1 MKLWR
6 FASCLW
12 PSHLTLGKSVQ
23 ALFSSRSICALA
35 MLAAF
40 SLASCSSDDD
50 DKDITKEINMSVSAE
65 PGVMY
70 GLFDSMG
77 EHPFE
82 CMRVMSEDWPGQ
94 WQALYFDEIKGFTYE
109 RGHEYELRVKRTI
122 LANPPADGS
131 DRTYELVRILYD
143 KKVETI
149 AEPEEKAVKSEADI
163 EYEEQCPIEKYAIAK
178 GGEYL
183 MDADGK
189 LTYADG
195 TPTPEFDKHAQIY
208 LENILD
214 KSDPLWQAGARYMAT
229 YAYVLSPL
237 TDEIRLVPKSHSGFL
252 FKNLLTE
259 SEMTYVRQSMKHGET
274 LHYALVLCNVY
285 KRGIQK
291 VEFSINKK

>member
-1 MKLWR
+1 MKTMKLWR
-6 FASCLW
+6 IAF
-12 PSHLTLGKSVQ
+12 
-23 ALFSSRSICALA
+23 A

-40 SLASCSSDDD
+40 SLVSCSSDDD
-50 DKDITKEINMSVSAE
+50 NDKDTTKEIVVNVSAE

-70 GLFDSMG
+70 DLFDDMG
-77 EHPFE
+77 EHPIE
-82 CMRVMSEDWPGQ
+82 CMRVMTEDEPGQ
-94 WQALYFDEIKGFTYE
+94 WQNLLFSAIKGFTYE
-109 RGHEYELRVKRTI
+109 RGHEYVLRVKRTI
-122 LANPPADGS
+122 LANPPQDAS
-131 DRTYELVRILYD
+131 NRTYELVRILAD
-143 KKVETI
+143 KKIEDV
-149 AEPEEKAVKSEADI
+149 AEPVEKVVKSEADI

-208 LENILD
+208 LENFLD
-214 KSDPLWQAGARYMAT
+214 KSGPLESALYMAT

-259 SEMTYVRQSMKHGET
+259 SEMAYVSQSMKQGET
-274 LHYALVLCNVY
+274 LHYGLILCNVY

-291 VEFSINKK
+291 VEFTINKK